1 MTRFGAVVMGVILVG
16 CSSLY
21 AQFDQ
26 TYVSAE
32 QGNDNHS
39 CEFGHPC
46 RTINRA
52 VSQTNARGEVIILDS
67 GPYQP
72 FTVSKSINITAAPG
86 VQPTITVG
94 TINQGL
100 GALINAGPQDDVT
113 LRGLSITR
121 AQTAGIRFN
130 SGRALLVESCTIN
143 GSGTAGIWVNGAGS
157 VFIKDTTVRNG
168 AGGFDGHG
176 IMVLPSSGT
185 AIVTV
190 EHCRLENNDPGVGF
204 GGAGDGILQADSAV
218 QFSNSK
224 VTVRDTVSSG
234 NVVAFSVFSATGSAE
249 MNLENCLASGNG
261 AGVVG
266 NASGSGNVTIR
277 VSGSVITDN
286 LLGVGTGGGAV
297 AILSRGNN
305 TVEGNTQSNGSFT
318 GAYFAK

>member
-1 MTRFGAVVMGVILVG
+1 MTRFGGIVMGVILVA

-32 QGNDNHS
+32 KGNDSHS

-52 VSQTNARGEVIILDS
+52 ISQTNARGEVIILDS

-72 FTVSKSINITAAPG
+72 FAVSKSINITAAPG

-94 TINQGL
+94 IINQGH
-100 GALINAGPQDDVT
+100 GALISAGPRDDVT
-113 LRGLSITR
+113 LRGLSITL

-143 GSGTAGIWVNGAGS
+143 DSGTAGIWVNGPGS

-168 AGGFDGHG
+168 TNGFDGHG
-176 IMVLPSSGT
+176 IMVLPTSGT

-190 EHCRLENNDPGVGF
+190 EHCRLENNDPGIGF
-204 GGAGDGILQADSAV
+204 GGAGFGIHQIDSAV

-234 NVVAFSVFSATGSAE
+234 NVVGFSVFSASGSAE

-261 AGVVG
+261 SGVLG

-286 LLGVGTGGGAV
+286 LLGVAKVGAAA
-297 AILSRGNN
+297 AILSRENNTLEGNN
-305 TVEGNTQSNGSFT
+305 QNGSFT
-318 GAYFAK
+318 GVYAAK